1 MMEFWGYLAE
11 LVTRSDKR
19 NIDFV
24 TGCHQAP
31 VALPPTNGYE
41 TLLRK
46 TLLQQKG
53 GGSGLGWSRRGEG
66 RGLFTASVA
75 VVKLFQNGKKAP
87 DQFSPFSPLPRRY
100 WVRVSPQP
108 FPCLLRFSL

>member
-11 LVTRSDKR
+11 LVTRSDER

-31 VALPPTNGYE
+31 VAPHQWARDSFKENTPATKMGGVAWAGLDGE
-41 TLLRK
+41 R
-46 TLLQQKG
+46 
-53 GGSGLGWSRRGEG
+53 GGSSSRPVSPWSKYFKTEKRI
-66 RGLFTASVA
+66 
-75 VVKLFQNGKKAP
+75 AP

-108 FPCLLRFSL
+108 FSCLLRFPL